1 VFAGGGVSGVSPGG
15 LCGVSPGGLCG
26 ELDALAGRLEAA
38 RAAVMGLPTTGQ
50 DEAAG
55 VATGW
60 VGLPDRILADF
71 RTERPSS
78 ELARLLKTARRIR
91 EAVDRVVLL
100 GGRDLLAG
108 PRAVFEACCH
118 PHHNELPRWDRGGR
132 PRLSFAGCDL
142 DNDATQGL
150 LDLVAPRRD
159 AAGIASGPPAAVDL
173 LDRWSLVIA
182 DRGGDALGTAAT
194 TRLFLATLL
203 EQCDE
208 DAAELVVP
216 IMAAAAPLAAVARAI
231 GCVDAF
237 SLPAGGA
244 GPTAVLTAAGVLP
257 CAIVG
262 IDVVRL
268 LEGAASMH
276 RRFCEAPVADNP
288 VLQYAGVAYLAA
300 TRFGA
305 SGCVLVPGS
314 SRLEA
319 VCRWYDELVADSLG
333 GAPDCTAAGSSP
345 AAPSARADPPWSRG
359 LRHGAAGPVVTR
371 LRVAEP
377 RRDRLSLPALERLA
391 ADEDR
396 LACLVGTTWP
406 MLHANGG
413 LARHAN
419 GGLAR
424 HAAAVDAARE
434 PDLAAHRPVADL
446 LLPRLDEHAIG
457 QLLQML
463 MLATLIEAHLGV

>member
-1 VFAGGGVSGVSPGG
+1 VSRGVSS
-15 LCGVSPGGLCG
+15 GGLCG

-38 RAAVMGLPTTGQ
+38 RAAVVGGQTIGQ

-55 VATGW
+55 VAASW
-60 VGLPDRILADF
+60 VGQPDRILAEF
-71 RTERPSS
+71 RTERPGS
-78 ELARLLKTARRIR
+78 ELAGLLKTARRIR

-100 GGRDLLAG
+100 GGRDLLVG

-159 AAGIASGPPAAVDL
+159 AAGIASGPPEAVDL
-173 LDRWSLVIA
+173 LDRWGLVIA
-182 DRGGDALGTAAT
+182 DQGRGAVGTAAT
-194 TRLFLATLL
+194 TRVFLATLL

-208 DAAELVVP
+208 GAAEFVVP
-216 IMAAAAPLAAVARAI
+216 IMAAAAPLSSVARAI

-237 SLPAGGA
+237 SIPDGGA
-244 GPTAVLTAAGVLP
+244 GPTAVFTAAGVLP

-268 LEGAASMH
+268 LEGAATMH
-276 RRFCEAPVADNP
+276 RRFREAPVADNP
-288 VLQYAGVAYLAA
+288 VLQYAGVAHLCA
-300 TRFGA
+300 TRPGA
-305 SGCVLVPGS
+305 SGSVLLPES
-314 SRLEA
+314 SRLEG
-319 VCRWYDELVADSLG
+319 VCRWYDDLLADGLG
-333 GAPDCTAAGSSP
+333 GAPDHTAAGS
-345 AAPSARADPPWSRG
+345 PPITPTTRSERPWPRRV
-359 LRHGAAGPVVTR
+359 RHGDAGPVVTR
-371 LRVAEP
+371 LLVAEP
-377 RRDRLSLPALERLA
+377 RRDRLSLPAVGRLA

-396 LACLVGTTWP
+396 LDCLVGTTWP
-406 MLHANGG
+406 TLHANGVLARHANGG

-434 PDLAAHRPVADL
+434 ADVAAHRPVADL

-463 MLATLIEAHLGV
+463 MLATLIEARLERP